1 MGFII
6 HSIYLYMLNI
16 TKKIVG
22 EPLFHFLLFGALAYF
37 YFDHFQEV
45 QTTNSKPTIIIE
57 NYELSSAEKETNIKN
72 PLLAL
77 EYLKYKKILLEEAY
91 SLHLYKED
99 TKINELL
106 LTKMEYLFKT
116 KQFTEPSEE
125 QLKQFYNEHISDYSQ
140 IKSLN
145 LYTIKLD
152 REGNFKVLK
161 KLSVIADLTPLA
173 KKYERLTPD
182 IIEKKFG
189 KYIALKLYELP
200 QGLWSEPIN
209 NTIFFITKKEVLHPY
224 PFEEIEGI
232 VYENY
237 KKSLAVEYAQ
247 KEYAKIYNKYKIIE
261 PNR

>member
-1 MGFII
+1 
-6 HSIYLYMLNI
+6 
-16 TKKIVG
+16 
-22 EPLFHFLLFGALAYF
+22 
-37 YFDHFQEV
+37 
-45 QTTNSKPTIIIE
+45 
-57 NYELSSAEKETNIKN
+57 
-72 PLLAL
+72 
-77 EYLKYKKILLEEAY
+77 
-91 SLHLYKED
+91 
-99 TKINELL
+99 
-106 LTKMEYLFKT
+106 MEYLFKT

-125 QLKQFYNEHISDYSQ
+125 QLKKFYNKHISDYSK

-152 REGNFKVLK
+152 REGNYKVLK
-161 KLSVIADLTPLA
+161 KLSMIADLTPLA

-200 QGLWSEPIN
+200 QGLWSEPFN

-237 KKSLAVEYAQ
+237 KKTLAVEYAQ

-261 PNR
+261 PGK